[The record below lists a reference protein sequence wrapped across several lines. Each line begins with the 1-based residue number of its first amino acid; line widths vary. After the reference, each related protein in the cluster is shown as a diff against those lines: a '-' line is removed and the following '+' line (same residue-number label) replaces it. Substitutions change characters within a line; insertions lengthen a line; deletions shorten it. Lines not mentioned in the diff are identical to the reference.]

1 MIDFNIDSIICNL
14 NDGLNDKLG
23 ENKIK
28 SYPITYAMLE
38 QASNQKGVL
47 RYFHDKENN
56 VNDPIIFDDQFD
68 IFIYHAITGSSVEED
83 ETERFGD
90 ESRIRQIFNM
100 RLTCINK
107 LDNFSLFNTISDNIV
122 NDLPDRVNVNL
133 SGSSNFDV
141 PSILRRDFVS
151 GYQFNLNY
159 FAFDL
164 NYTVEVDYK
173 KGCLAGC

>member
-1 MIDFNIDSIICNL
+1 MIDFNIDSIICGINEDF
-14 NDGLNDKLG
+14 NNKLG
-23 ENKIK
+23 DFKIK

-38 QASNQKGVL
+38 QATDKGIL
-47 RYFHDKENN
+47 RYFHNKERKT
-56 VNDPIIFDDQFD
+56 NDPIIYDEQYD

-90 ESRIRQIFNM
+90 ESRITQVFNM

-107 LDNFSLFNTISDNIV
+107 VDNFSLFNSISDNIV
-122 NDLPDRVNVNL
+122 SDLPDRVNVIL

-141 PSILRRDFVS
+141 PSILRRDFVQ